1 MNQAA
6 DPTPH
11 QPSAAVSVTIRA
23 LRFDGANVRL
33 EANHA
38 LPEPAPG
45 EAVIRTIKS
54 ALSATDLE
62 VCKGLFEFVGT
73 LGHEFVGVV
82 ESMNGDSRPEFM
94 GRRVVG
100 AIDAVCGR
108 CDMCQGGLSGHCR
121 ERTVLGL
128 KGRDGCLA
136 DSFLLPII
144 NLVAVPDSVDDDHAV
159 FAHSLASALQAARQ
173 LTIEGRPY
181 ITVLGDGPLGLL
193 TAQVMVRLNASV
205 RLVGRYSEKLAMC
218 EKWGVK
224 HRHVDDIGRRAD
236 QDIVVDCTGSPTGL
250 ALATEL
256 VRPRGT
262 ILIKTL
268 LSTQAD
274 AIRTAS
280 LTPVVV
286 NELTVL
292 GSGFGPM
299 TEAVSMLAQGAVD
312 VVSLISKR
320 MSLASGP
327 AIVQAAG
334 QPGVIKVLVDP

>member
-6 DPTPH
+6 DSTPPQPTV
-11 QPSAAVSVTIRA
+11 AVSATVRA
-23 LRFDGANVRL
+23 LRFDGANTRL
-33 EANHA
+33 ETNHA
-38 LPEPAPG
+38 LPEPSPG
-45 EAVIRTIKS
+45 EAVIRTTK
-54 ALSATDLE
+54 AAVSATDLE
-62 VCKGLFEFVGT
+62 VCKGLFQFGGT

-82 ESMNGDSRPEFM
+82 ESMNDDTRPELM

-100 AIDAVCGR
+100 AVNAVCGR
-108 CDMCQGGLSGHCR
+108 CDMCQGGLSVHCR
-121 ERTVLGL
+121 QRTVLGMQ
-128 KGRDGCLA
+128 GRDGCLA
-136 DSFLLPII
+136 DSFLLPVN
-144 NLVAVPDSVDDDHAV
+144 NLVIVPDSVDDDHAV
-159 FAHSLASALQAARQ
+159 FAHTVASAIQAARQ

-181 ITVLGDGPLGLL
+181 ITVLGDGPLGLI
-193 TAQVMVRLNASV
+193 TAQVMVKLNAAV
-205 RLVGRYSEKLAMC
+205 RLVGRYSEKLALC

-224 HRHVDDIGRRAD
+224 HRHIDDIGRRAD

-250 ALATEL
+250 ELAAEL

-262 ILIKTL
+262 ILVKTL

-274 AIRTAS
+274 AIRAAS
-280 LTPVVV
+280 FTPVVV

-292 GSGFGPM
+292 GSGFGPVK
-299 TEAVSMLAQGAVD
+299 EAVSMLAQGEVD

-327 AIVQAAG
+327 AILQAAS